1 MNRGLALALVLLVS
15 IPSPALG
22 QPEEKA
28 LPGDYPDEVRALADE
43 LLAAA
48 EEDAW
53 PAEPSTP
60 EAEEQLEEAEAAL
73 DRGRV
78 SEALERYVTF
88 RIEHAHGHLVEELSE
103 VSASQGREILS
114 NVTERF
120 LVDGQATVE
129 ASRTL
134 VNGLDP
140 ANLSLRGAETGLW
153 GAYWVGQGEFHLSRH
168 AELPIRSIFNDD
180 RLQEA
185 ALRAHLALA
194 VGGATEVTVG
204 AAIVGL
210 AQHVDGPAAE
220 DPVILDRLETV
231 AALEAGASEATRNL
245 QHLPRANVTEDNAVL
260 RAGLVLTAMREL
272 HGQEALRIL
281 KANPGEQPARFL
293 AEGLASDQ
301 ERLLPWATAGSPLA
315 LAALEQTDVEL
326 GPDSSESQISRLTR
340 VRAFAQ
346 AVIES
351 EEIISP
357 ETAEA
362 EEENASP
369 VPWLPA
375 VAVALVGAALVR
387 ARRRG

>member
-1 MNRGLALALVLLVS
+1 MNRGLALALVLLVA

-22 QPEEKA
+22 QSEEKP
-28 LPGDYPDEVRALADE
+28 LPGDYPDEVRALADG
-43 LLAAA
+43 LLATA

-53 PAEPSTP
+53 PAKPSTP
-60 EAEEQLEEAEAAL
+60 EAEEKLEEAEAAL

-120 LVDGQATVE
+120 LVDGQATVQ

-134 VNGLDP
+134 VNSMDP
-140 ANLSLRGAETGLW
+140 ANLSVRGAETGLW

-168 AELPIRSIFNDD
+168 AELPIRSVYRDD

-185 ALRAHLALA
+185 ALRSHLALA

-210 AQHVDGPAAE
+210 AKHVDGPAAD

-231 AALEAGASEATRNL
+231 AGLQAGASEATRNL

-281 KANPGEQPARFL
+281 KANPGDQPARFL
-293 AEGLASDQ
+293 AKGLASDQ

-315 LAALEQTDVEL
+315 LAALEQTDVDL
-326 GPDSSESQISRLTR
+326 GPDISESQISSLTR

-357 ETAEA
+357 ETAED